1 LHYKRYLTEVE
12 RILKQD
18 PHFRAKLKNA
28 TIDDLMV
35 GRACRLRSHPVLTC
49 TLTRW
54 LPALQAGKL
63 SKELDSVCHD
73 VRSKLDELKREE
85 LNRLR
90 TLLKAK
96 HAIAQEKGHA
106 VDHQVVLKQF
116 AYLNLVNSEKFDV
129 DDLDRLIAG
138 VGATPGPQVEQVNQH
153 VEQLDESRRQEYKR
167 YQMMKEHERRE
178 YLRALSQEQRQQEE
192 ERRQQEEE
200 RKQADHPRI
209 NHPGSEDQLKEV
221 WEETDG
227 LDPDDFDPK
236 TFFKLHG
243 NVDAHAPQGSGGG
256 VPGDRPLWCFR
267 HQRRRVPG
275 PGRNGGSLHQR
286 GSTFLTFCVDP
297 PHTGAEPPGTLS
309 EPGGLARLHA
319 CVLSQLK
326 KVYAEDTD
334 DNAEQ
339 TELERTR
346 MRNHLLAEVDANKD
360 RLVSLSEFLE
370 STQILPERGVG
381 GQRSPSPPQTS
392 DQKPLFSEEE
402 LREFEQRLAE
412 ENSALSRKAEEL
424 QKALLQQEEEE
435 VALQRR
441 EEEEVALQRQQ

>member
-1 LHYKRYLTEVE
+1 MHYKRYLTEVE

-28 TIDDLMV
+28 TIDDLM
-35 GRACRLRSHPVLTC
+35 
-49 TLTRW
+49 
-54 LPALQAGKL
+54 AGKL

-138 VGATPGPQVEQVNQH
+138 VNQH

-192 ERRQQEEE
+192 ERRQEAR

-236 TFFKLHG
+236 TFFKLHDT
-243 NVDAHAPQGSGGG
+243 N
-256 VPGDRPLWCFR
+256 GD
-267 HQRRRVPG
+267 G
-275 PGRNGGSLHQR
+275 
-286 GSTFLTFCVDP
+286 FLDQ
-297 PHTGAEPPGTLS
+297 AEMEALFTK
-309 EPGGLARLHA
+309 E
-319 CVLSQLK
+319 LK

-370 STQILPERGVG
+370 STQILPERGV
-381 GQRSPSPPQTS
+381 TS

-424 QKALLQQEEEE
+424 QKALL
-435 VALQRR
+435 
-441 EEEEVALQRQQ
+441 ALQRQQLQQAVEEMEKVKGQSFSPQSTTLRGRSRQRQPAALLDGEHRHHLGLRRRKRPLPSARKQHQLPPGALQQREHPGERREHVPRGQHLLPPGAAGLNLWEEPPLLPLTPADTP